1 MDALS
6 YLTHTVLAQSQT
18 GKLTEK
24 AKTDFFE
31 RLSKA
36 LDVAAYFLRTPLR
49 RRHRKFKRL
58 VVQMDRQ
65 ARAPPGHGPPPGREP
80 QDSNGLR
87 ARVLAAIF

>member
-36 LDVAAYFLRTPLR
+36 LDVATPLR

-65 ARAPPGHGPPPGREP
+65 ARAPLDMDGPPGREP
-80 QDSNGLR
+80 QDSNGLW

>member
-1 MDALS
+1 M
-6 YLTHTVLAQSQT
+6 THTVLAQSQT

-36 LDVAAYFLRTPLR
+36 LDVATPLR

-65 ARAPPGHGPPPGREP
+65 ARAPLDMDAPRDVNRKILMDYGPEFWPPFFKY
-80 QDSNGLR
+80 LTCFT
-87 ARVLAAIF
+87 LT